1 MIKKTIK
8 CKDFDGNSYE
18 EELYF
23 HLSKGELIDMAVEE
37 DGDLLDR
44 IMKIAREDD
53 PIKIIPIM
61 KNIILRAYGVK
72 SSDGKSFIK
81 DEETTKNFKYSQ
93 AFSELYTELSTDSQK
108 AAEFI
113 NGIMPEFDKET
124 QKKIEEARKE
134 LENEAKNKEGE

>member
-8 CKDFDGNSYE
+8 CKDFDGNSYK

-72 SSDGKSFIK
+72 SSDGKIFIK